1 MSESRS
7 AELDVNQLMATIRE
21 AVARRQAGGETSLLE
36 SSAALRNLLAD
47 CEVASVQQIEVA
59 RLNLQPEFNPSR
71 NGRYHVNDLLQYHDR
86 DFVRN
91 AYRALLKRE
100 PDDSGYNHYLDSLR
114 SGRLTKQEI
123 IVILRASPEGRN
135 KAIRIDGLRLP
146 LLREQL
152 YRIPGLRYLVQ
163 WVMAW
168 VRLPIMMR
176 HHSQFQAYSVAQHQ
190 RLADHT
196 DEVSALLTQRFSQL
210 FSEVLDSQKQIAS
223 LQHQQIGSL
232 FREQQELG
240 TQQKIL
246 RDELFAQP
254 SVEQV
259 RIMLDEAGKG
269 LVAVPEVERPS
280 NTLTPEERQQVEAFY
295 ASFEDRFRGA
305 PEDIKEGLRI
315 YLPHLRE
322 AGIQTDI
329 LDLGCG
335 RGDWLELLRE
345 EGLGGRGVEM
355 NAILVEQ
362 CRSAGFEVIEAD
374 MLEHLRTLPDKSV
387 DAVTGFHVIEH
398 VPFEKLILLVAEIVR
413 ILKPGGLI
421 ILESPS
427 PENLVVAACNFYADP
442 THHKP
447 VFPHTLKFLLMESGL
462 ANVRLEFL
470 HPVKDSPYADGKG
483 VLQALHTWFYG
494 PRDFAVIGSKV

>member
-7 AELDVNQLMATIRE
+7 TELDVNQLMATIRE
-21 AVARRQAGGETSLLE
+21 AVARRQVDGETSLLE
-36 SSAALRNLLAD
+36 SSTALRNLLSD
-47 CEVASVQQIEVA
+47 CEVASVPQIEVA

-100 PDDSGYNHYLDSLR
+100 PDDTGYNHYLDGLR

-123 IVILRASPEGRN
+123 IIILRASQEGRN
-135 KAIRIDGLRLP
+135 KAIKIDGLRLP
-146 LLREQL
+146 ILREQL

-163 WVMAW
+163 LVMAW
-168 VRLPIMMR
+168 ARLPIMMR
-176 HHSQFQAYSVAQHQ
+176 HHSQFEAYSVAQHQ

-196 DEVSALLTQRFSQL
+196 DEVSAVLTQRFSQL
-210 FSEVLDSQKQIAS
+210 FSEVLDSQKQIAG

-240 TQQKIL
+240 IQQKIL
-246 RDELFAQP
+246 RDEVFAQP

-259 RIMLDEAGKG
+259 RIMLDEASKAP
-269 LVAVPEVERPS
+269 VAVPEGERPS
-280 NTLTPEERQQVEAFY
+280 KNLTPEERQKVEAFY

-305 PEDIKEGLRI
+305 RADVIEGLRI
-315 YLPHLRE
+315 YLPYLKE
-322 AGIQTDI
+322 AGIQMGI

-345 EGLGGRGVEM
+345 EGLGGRGVEI
-355 NAILVEQ
+355 NAILAEQ

-374 MLEHLRTLPDKSV
+374 MLEYLRTLPDKSV
-387 DAVTGFHVIEH
+387 PAVTGFHVIEH

-413 ILKPGGLI
+413 TLKPGGLV

-442 THHKP
+442 THNKP
-447 VFPHTLKFLLMESGL
+447 VFPHTLKFLLLESGL
-462 ANVRLEFL
+462 QNVRLEFL
-470 HPVKDSPYADGKG
+470 HPVEDSPYADGKG

>member
-1 MSESRS
+1 MSEPRS
-7 AELDVNQLMATIRE
+7 SEIDVNQLMATIRE
-21 AVARRQAGGETSLLE
+21 AVARRQVDGETSLLE
-36 SSAALRNLLAD
+36 SSTALRNLLSE
-47 CEVASVQQIEVA
+47 CEVASVQKIEVA

-100 PDDSGYNHYLDSLR
+100 PDDTGYNHYLDSLR

-123 IVILRASPEGRN
+123 IVILRASLEGRN
-135 KAIRIDGLRLP
+135 KAIRIEGLRLP

-152 YRIPGLRYLVQ
+152 HRIPGLRYLLQ
-163 WVMAW
+163 LVMAW
-168 VRLPIMMR
+168 ARLPIMMR

-196 DEVSALLTQRFSQL
+196 DEVSALLIQRFSQL
-210 FSEVLDSQKQIAS
+210 FSEVLDSQKQIAG

-240 TQQKIL
+240 IQQKIL
-246 RDELFAQP
+246 RDEVFAQP

-259 RIMLDEAGKG
+259 RLMLDEASKG
-269 LVAVPEVERPS
+269 LVAVPEVERAS
-280 NTLTPEERQQVEAFY
+280 KNLTPEERQQVEAFY

-305 PEDIKEGLRI
+305 REDITEGLRI
-315 YLPHLRE
+315 YLPHLKE
-322 AGIQTDI
+322 AGIQTGI

-345 EGLGGRGVEM
+345 EGLGGRGVEI

-362 CRSAGFEVIEAD
+362 CRSAGVEVIEAD
-374 MLEHLRTLPDKSV
+374 MLEYLRTLPDKSV
-387 DAVTGFHVIEH
+387 RAVTGFHVIEH

-413 ILKPGGLI
+413 TLEPGGLV

-447 VFPHTLKFLLMESGL
+447 VFPHTLKFLLTESGL
-462 ANVRLEFL
+462 ENVRLEFL
-470 HPVKDSPYADGKG
+470 HPVEDSPYADGKG

-494 PRDFAVIGSKV
+494 PRDFSVIGSKV